1 MGVTTAQIK
10 TENITSIKIKTKNI
24 TNIQKP
30 PPAPVQ
36 SFPREENRLI
46 WAVFERHISGVIL
59 FASAPGSSKLQW
71 KDSVILLHVV
81 ELHYY
86 YSANT

>member
-1 MGVTTAQIK
+1 MGITIAQIK

-30 PPAPVQ
+30 PSAPVQ

-46 WAVFERHISGVIL
+46 WAVFECHISGVIF
-59 FASAPGSSKLQW
+59 FASAPASSKLQW
-71 KDSVILLHVV
+71 KDSVILLHVIK
-81 ELHYY
+81 LNYY
-86 YSANT
+86 YGAST